1 MVARK
6 RASVQLSKE
15 LVIDL
20 FEAATRFRELVET
33 LEVQLDSE
41 TILRIK
47 RGEKEYR
54 QGKFKVAS
62 KRGEIDRILSA

>member
-1 MVARK
+1 MMARK

-20 FEAATRFRELVET
+20 FEAALRFRELVET
-33 LEVQLDSE
+33 LEVQLDRD
-41 TILRIK
+41 TIRRVK
-47 RGEKEYR
+47 RGERQYK

-62 KRGEIDRILSA
+62 NRGEIDRILSA

>member
-1 MVARK
+1 MMARK

-20 FEAATRFRELVET
+20 FEAALRFRELVET
-33 LEVQLDSE
+33 LEVQLDSD
-41 TILRIK
+41 TIRRIK

-54 QGKFKVAS
+54 HGKFKVAAD
-62 KRGEIDRILSA
+62 RGEIDRILSA

>member
-1 MVARK
+1 MMARK

-20 FEAATRFRELVET
+20 YEAALRFRELVET
-33 LEVQLDSE
+33 LEIQLDSD
-41 TILRIK
+41 TIRRIK

-54 QGKFKVAS
+54 QGKFKIAS
-62 KRGEIDRILSA
+62 DRGEIDRILSA